1 MNMLYGRL
9 ESEIRVEFQV
19 PKKIINYYFHIGNLL
34 FLPKLTSCS
43 CTVPVKMREVVLIQ
57 GTNQIE
63 SEIQFF
69 CNPLLSDVIVP
80 STIVL
85 EVKWFVDEVN
95 VVSETFNTQDQTVA
109 TLGEEFWTMGQTVII
124 IWL

>member
-1 MNMLYGRL
+1 
-9 ESEIRVEFQV
+9 
-19 PKKIINYYFHIGNLL
+19 
-34 FLPKLTSCS
+34 
-43 CTVPVKMREVVLIQ
+43 MREVVLIQ

-85 EVKWFVDEVN
+85 EVKWFVDDVN

-109 TLGEEFWTMGQTVII
+109 TLGEEFWTMGQTVTI